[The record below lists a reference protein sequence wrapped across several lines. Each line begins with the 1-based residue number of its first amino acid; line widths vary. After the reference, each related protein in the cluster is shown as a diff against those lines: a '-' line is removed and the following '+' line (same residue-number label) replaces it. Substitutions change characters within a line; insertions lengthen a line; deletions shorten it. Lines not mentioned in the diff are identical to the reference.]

1 MEFTLSINI
10 CKNCSLLSY
19 LHVYIIYMNQKVG
32 EELRIYM
39 DKNEQA
45 IREEI
50 LQILPMK
57 MRVSF
62 EKLFISFNK
71 LQEIRVRVG
80 KPVILVYGGKEFYL
94 GNKEGLVHD
103 SGKAFIAVRHDMS
116 EMMEYISNYSRY
128 AYGEEIRQGF
138 LTVEGGHRIG
148 IAGQVV
154 CQGGMVSGINHVT
167 FLNIRISHEIKD
179 CARGLLPLVIKDK
192 SICNTLIISPP
203 GCGKTTLLRDLV
215 RCLSNGGRDFN
226 GFTVGVI
233 DERSEIGACYQGIPQ
248 NDLGIR
254 ADVLDACPK
263 AEGMMMMVRSM
274 SPDIIAVDEI
284 GRPEEIDALR
294 YAMSCG
300 IKLIA
305 TIHGS
310 DMVKLRDKPVFGKL
324 VKEKVFERYILLKH
338 DDVGKIHAVF
348 DERGSILNGKPKS
361 DMGERSA

>member
-1 MEFTLSINI
+1 
-10 CKNCSLLSY
+10 
-19 LHVYIIYMNQKVG
+19 
-32 EELRIYM
+32 M

-50 LQILPMK
+50 LQILPIK
-57 MRVSF
+57 MRQNF
-62 EKLFISFNK
+62 EKLFISFLG

-80 KPVILVYGGKEFYL
+80 RPVILVYGGREFYL
-94 GNKEGLVHD
+94 GRREGLVHD
-103 SGKAFIAVRHDMS
+103 KNNAFTADRRDME
-116 EMMEYISNYSRY
+116 EMMEYISNFSRY
-128 AYGEEIRQGF
+128 AYGEEMRQGF
-138 LTVEGGHRIG
+138 LTVQGGHRIG
-148 IAGQVV
+148 LAGQVV
-154 CQGGMVSGINHVT
+154 CRDGAVSGINHVT
-167 FLNIRISHEIKD
+167 FINIRVSHEVKD
-179 CARGLLPLVIKDK
+179 CARGLMPFVIKDDM
-192 SICNTLIISPP
+192 ICNTLIISPP

-215 RCLSNGGRDFN
+215 RCLSNGGKDLK

-248 NDLGIR
+248 NDLGLR

-284 GRPEEIDALR
+284 GGPEDIDALQ

-324 VKEKVFERYILLKH
+324 VKEKMFERYILLKH
-338 DDVGKIHAVF
+338 DEVGKIHAVF
-348 DERGSILNGKPKS
+348 DERGSVLTGNKKP